1 MLRFEGLTM
10 ILGGYGVGKTL
21 TGTALA
27 LHYKHNL
34 HMQVYSNFGLNIPH
48 TTIRCLRDLKRA
60 EDGLLLLDEAY
71 TVADAR
77 RAQKKENIAVNEIAS
92 HARKR
97 NFDVV
102 MIAQIPRRVD
112 VGLRELASRIL
123 IPKITARTNGGTPTQ
138 LLWTIYEHPENPMEK
153 KREWYEKDYI
163 PITITQ
169 KLLDSYDTHAP
180 IYDYT
185 ADTFTAGL
193 EKGKEAERRL
203 VEWLKPRCAEVIHH
217 DGRNKDHPGV
227 FDITTIKPDN
237 EIEYTGGNGKY
248 IWTQNKDFS
257 KMSGVLVV
265 YEHRDKYMVI
275 RVGSGTKLVL
285 KSKTKATINRITPH
299 SKALE
304 TLYPLPKRSSGA

>member
-193 EKGKEAERRL
+193 GKGIEFEKEI
-203 VEWLKPRCAEVIHH
+203 VEYLTPRCQEVIHH
-217 DGRNKDHPGV
+217 EGRNNSHKGV
-227 FDITTIKPDN
+227 FDITAIKPN
-237 EIEYTGGNGKY
+237 GGERIEIDAVGSDLRYIYTQKKNMEKLRGAL
-248 IWTQNKDFS
+248 I
-257 KMSGVLVV
+257 V
-265 YEHRDKYMVI
+265 YENNGSLWGI
-275 RVGSGTKLVL
+275 RVNN
-285 KSKTKATINRITPH
+285 KTKQTLRSNARTRIDKVKPL
-299 SKALE
+299 SK
-304 TLYPLPKRSSGA
+304 PLDEIFPMI